1 MSTQHKKERIHSRY
15 YSALECYLNLTFE
28 KCSESMIF
36 IKESYIKL
44 QIKYSFLLTH
54 SAHMYIHVYIML
66 SALQVTNT
74 LNDYGF
80 TTEQARG
87 ITVIF
92 DEYHS
97 TLVTKTDLTNAID
110 KLSQRI
116 EQVAAQVVQLE
127 KNNNIRFEAMEK
139 SSTARF
145 EAMEKSSTARFEAME
160 KSSTARFEQVQENMA
175 VRFEAM
181 NDRFKA
187 IDKQLGTLRWFLVA
201 SMAFMGTLMTINIS
215 LLAISIF

>member
-1 MSTQHKKERIHSRY
+1 
-15 YSALECYLNLTFE
+15 
-28 KCSESMIF
+28 
-36 IKESYIKL
+36 
-44 QIKYSFLLTH
+44 
-54 SAHMYIHVYIML
+54 MYIHVYIML

-127 KNNNIRFEAMEK
+127 KNNNIRFDAMEKSSTARFEAMEK